1 MALLGEL
8 AIASAPYRAGA
19 RYCSGLVAALLIAIL
34 VGGVAAVTA
43 QEVSIKILVNDE
55 PISDYDI
62 DQRERFLAIS
72 TQQQPSPALKK
83 QAADMLIDERLQ
95 IQEGRKVSVA
105 ASEEDVTAI
114 ITDMAQK
121 NNLNVEGLATA
132 LGKAGVNIK
141 TLKDRIR
148 AQLVWQAT
156 VQKKFRRDI
165 QIAEVDVDQAMEAP
179 GAADGG
185 APAAAEPTLQLR
197 QIKYALPA
205 GADQRII
212 AGQLAAAEAMRARF
226 KSCADLANGV
236 QGANVNTLQDYKT
249 ASLAQPARLLVTN
262 AKVGQMTPPTITQ
275 AAIELYAV
283 CGKHAPAGESTARE
297 QAQRQLMSQEMGLR
311 AERLLRDVRGGVH
324 RVPLGARFV
333 LAEAHG

>member
-1 MALLGEL
+1 MPLLRERL
-8 AIASAPYRAGA
+8 FAIASVQRRAGA
-19 RYCSGLVAALLIAIL
+19 RYCSGLAAALLIAIL
-34 VGGVAAVTA
+34 VGGIAAVIA

-62 DQRERFLAIS
+62 DQRERFLAIT

-95 IQEGRKVSVA
+95 FQEGRKVSITPV
-105 ASEEDVTAI
+105 EEDVTAI
-114 ITDMAQK
+114 LTDMAQK

-165 QIAEVDVDQAMEAP
+165 QIADADVDEALAS
-179 GAADGG
+179 GAAAGG
-185 APAAAEPTLQLR
+185 GAAAEGGAAPAAVAEPALQLR
-197 QIKYALPA
+197 QIKYALPT
-205 GADQRII
+205 GADQRVI
-212 AGQLAAAEAMRARF
+212 AGQLAAAESMRARF

-236 QGANVNTLQDYKT
+236 QGANVTTLQDYKT

-275 AAIELYAV
+275 AAVELYAV
-283 CGKHAPAGESTARE
+283 CGKRSAAGDSTARE

-311 AERLLRDVRGGVH
+311 AERLLRDVR
-324 RVPLGARFV
+324 
-333 LAEAHG
+333 AEAFIEYR